1 MSRRSRSERATL
13 ADVARRAGV
22 SLATASK
29 VLNGRSD
36 VAANTRDV
44 VLSVIA
50 EIGYKPTAARRDLQ
64 RARTLVTV
72 LDIVESRYAGT
83 VLQGILV
90 AATDARAELLLR
102 LPPHDW
108 LDTSRTAACAWVA
121 ELQASGAAGIVALAV
136 AVPDSVLLAAES
148 AELPV
153 VTIDPI
159 DTTDSRIV
167 SIGSTNWAGG
177 RSAAEHVIKLGH
189 RRIAWIGGP
198 LGSAPSAERFHG
210 YRAALD
216 SAGITPDRALIHH
229 DAFSVEAGFQHGHD
243 VLSLDEPPTAIVAGN
258 DEIAVGVLAAA
269 KEVHISVPGE
279 LSVTGFDDT
288 PQTQWTTPR
297 LTSVRQPLVGM
308 GRMAVETI
316 LRMADGVQ
324 PASPHLQLATSLS
337 IRDSTGP
344 APSISCSSPGERPPG
359 QVDQHPRADE
369 TEDRYQQ

>member
-1 MSRRSRSERATL
+1 MSRRSRPERATL
-13 ADVARRAGV
+13 ADVARLAGV
-22 SLATASK
+22 SPATASK

-44 VLSVIA
+44 VLGVVA
-50 EIGYKPTAARRDLQ
+50 EIGYKPTTARRGLQ
-64 RARTLVTV
+64 GGRALVTV
-72 LDIVESRYAGT
+72 LDFVESRYAGT

-90 AATDARAELLLR
+90 AATDAQAELLMR

-108 LDTSRTAACAWVA
+108 LGTSRAAARAWVA
-121 ELQASGAAGIVALAV
+121 ELQASGAVGVIALAV
-136 AVPDSVLLAAES
+136 AVPDSVLRAAED

-159 DTTDSRIV
+159 DTTDSRVV

-177 RSAAEHVIKLGH
+177 RAAAEHVIRLGH

-210 YRAALD
+210 YQAALH
-216 SAGITPDRALIHH
+216 SAGITPDPALIHH
-229 DAFSVEAGFQHGHD
+229 DAFSVEAGRQHGHE
-243 VLSLDEPPTAIVAGN
+243 VLALDEPPTAIVAGN
-258 DEIAVGVLAAA
+258 DEIAVGALAAA
-269 KEVHISVPGE
+269 KKLHISVPGE

-288 PQTQWTTPR
+288 PQTEWTTPR

-308 GRMAVETI
+308 GRMAVETA

-324 PASPHLQLATSLS
+324 PASRHLQLATTLS
-337 IRDSTGP
+337 VRDSTGP
-344 APSISCSSPGERPPG
+344 AP
-359 QVDQHPRADE
+359 
-369 TEDRYQQ
+369 